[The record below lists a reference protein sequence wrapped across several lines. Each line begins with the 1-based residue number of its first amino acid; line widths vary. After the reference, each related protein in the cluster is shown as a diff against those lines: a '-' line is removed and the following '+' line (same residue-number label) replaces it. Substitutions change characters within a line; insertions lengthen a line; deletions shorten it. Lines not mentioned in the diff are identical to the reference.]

1 MKLPQFFSQS
11 PVHTH
16 KQHSHNHAFTL
27 TMLCKIFLLF
37 DENNFFLDTHNLD
50 QSHAG
55 TTLANLKKQ
64 RAQSRNSG
72 TSENGSLMGGAPQSI
87 NSSIIGT
94 GNGGAAGTSSGVQS
108 MELSLLSS
116 TNDLSESTVP
126 TITKF
131 SGVTSDVVSDST
143 RSRRC
148 CVVM

>member
-1 MKLPQFFSQS
+1 MY
-11 PVHTH
+11 
-16 KQHSHNHAFTL
+16 N
-27 TMLCKIFLLF
+27 
-37 DENNFFLDTHNLD
+37 LDTHNLD

-64 RAQSRNSG
+64 RAQSRNSA
-72 TSENGSLMGGAPQSI
+72 TSENGSLIVGAPQSI
-87 NSSIIGT
+87 NSTNSLCGGAVGNSINGNIIG
-94 GNGGAAGTSSGVQS
+94 GNVSGAQS
-108 MELSLLSS
+108 MEYSLLSS
-116 TNDLSESTVP
+116 TNDLHETTP